1 MTTTTLSFQTEAK
14 KLLHIMINSLYSN
27 REVFLR
33 ELISNASDALDKLRV
48 EALQKPELTA
58 DDSELKISIDFD
70 ANAKTITVAD
80 NGIGMTQSEIVE
92 NLGTIA
98 KSGTEAF
105 LEQLT
110 GDQQKDANLIGQFGV
125 GFYSVFMVAD
135 EVTVFTRKAGTEQ
148 GTRWFSQG
156 EDEFTVEETDADR
169 GTKIVVKLKSDA
181 EDFADGW
188 KLREIV
194 RRYSDHIGVPVEM
207 EATSAEEGEEKERET
222 INSAQAIWTRSRSE
236 ISDDE
241 YREFYKHVSH
251 DFEDPLAWS
260 HNRVEGRLE
269 YTSLMYIPKRAP
281 FDLWNSQIPRGL
293 KLYVQ
298 RVFIMDE
305 AETFLP
311 LYLRW
316 VKGVVDSSDLPL
328 NVSREMLQESA
339 AVQTIRNA
347 LAKRVLDRLSKL
359 ADDEP
364 DQYGEFWDEFGAV
377 LKEGVTPDNPNR
389 ENLLKLLRFTTN
401 RDVPDETTGGAS
413 QRTSFAEYIERASEQ
428 QKKIYYLTGDNEAAL
443 RESPHLEVFKAQN
456 IDVLLLSEP
465 VDAWMMSMLDKFEEH
480 EIKDITR
487 GELDLPESEDKAT
500 DSTAEE
506 KEPNESETDDSLLE
520 RMKEV
525 LDEKVEEVKK
535 SERLTESP
543 ACLVLGAFD
552 MNVQMRKIMQ
562 AAGQTMP
569 NSKPVLEINLDH
581 ALVKHLDVEVDE
593 DRFADMVHML
603 YEQAAL
609 ADGSVPVETGSH
621 VKRVNRLLETL
632 LR

>member
-207 EATSAEEGEEKERET
+207 EATSAEEGKEKERET

-241 YREFYKHVSH
+241 YKEFYKHVSH

-359 ADDEP
+359 ANDEP
-364 DQYGEFWDEFGAV
+364 EQYGEFWDEFGAV

-401 RDVPDETTGGAS
+401 RDVPDETTGRAS

-581 ALVKHLDVEVDE
+581 ALVKHLDVEADE